1 MMVKDYD
8 NAQQL
13 LETVY
18 TVSPG
23 TEVGNMLAKVY
34 TEVGLYDKAYNLY
47 KVISVAA
54 PGSITVM
61 LAMADCKCR
70 QKDYAMALNHLKP
83 VLEFF
88 PEHEEAQRLLAI
100 IKKGEYN
107 MSIDSIEKETEIK
120 KIKRKNFLAEMTAFI
135 WKQKAYWLL
144 PVVLFLVLLIFLI
157 AVGTSPVSPFI
168 YTII

>member
-1 MMVKDYD
+1 MNVPEKAKDILFKVFEKNPSDIEVMYHLAQALMMLKDYD

-18 TVSPG
+18 TISPG
-23 TEVGNMLAKVY
+23 TEVANMLAKVY
-34 TEVGLYDKAYNLY
+34 MEAGLYDKAYNLY

-70 QKDYAMALNHLKP
+70 QKDYAAALKHLKP

-88 PEHEEAQRLLAI
+88 PEHEEAQRLLTI
-100 IKKGEYN
+100 IKHGE
-107 MSIDSIEKETEIK
+107 
-120 KIKRKNFLAEMTAFI
+120 
-135 WKQKAYWLL
+135 
-144 PVVLFLVLLIFLI
+144 
-157 AVGTSPVSPFI
+157 
-168 YTII
+168 